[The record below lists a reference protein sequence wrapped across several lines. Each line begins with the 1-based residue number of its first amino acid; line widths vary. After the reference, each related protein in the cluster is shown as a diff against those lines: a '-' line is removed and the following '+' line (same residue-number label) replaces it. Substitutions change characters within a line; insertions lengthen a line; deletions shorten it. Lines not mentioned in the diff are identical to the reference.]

1 MHKLVNMISM
11 YLLVTTEI
19 TAPPPKKKILNKAE
33 SFTLRYDN
41 VFCSI
46 LEQNL
51 SVPFGSGCRYLHT
64 LVEPILSKSI
74 CVSLTAKML
83 HLQ

>member
-11 YLLVTTEI
+11 YLSVTTEI
-19 TAPPPKKKILNKAE
+19 TPPPQKKNPQQG
-33 SFTLRYDN
+33 RDNDN